1 MELKI
6 KYILFYCL
14 ISGCTSNPFWND
26 NVTSKLNISGKVIAK
41 NKIADTPVYVWVEN
55 IDISTV
61 ADTAGN
67 FSIDISNLA
76 SQDGSFSGSVRVF
89 YYIHN
94 YKIEYSTLYIT
105 DSRLSNAQT
114 DFDQNGN
121 LLEVVYLDRLAS
133 FDMSFSGDITDNV
146 WDSSNGDTLNVDFR
160 INIQDHPVSIYSN
173 VKVLVEP
180 HDYVPSGVLFYS
192 SLNNE
197 LYYNQDNIDFLQR
210 YDFDQNSFSVWEY
223 SCTLQGLEIT
233 PGEYFVRPYFMI
245 YQEDVPDA
253 LIQSLGIV
261 NIEDITMNYINM
273 PLDMVSKSIFI
284 Q

>member
-1 MELKI
+1 M
-6 KYILFYCL
+6 
-14 ISGCTSNPFWND
+14 
-26 NVTSKLNISGKVIAK
+26 V
-41 NKIADTPVYVWVEN
+41 
-55 IDISTV
+55 
-61 ADTAGN
+61 DTAGN
-67 FSIDISNLA
+67 FSIDIPNLD
-76 SQDGSFSGSVRVF
+76 SQDGSFSGSIRVF

-94 YKIEYSTLYIT
+94 YKVEHSNLYIT
-105 DSRLSNAQT
+105 NGRLSNAQT

-197 LYYNQDNIDFLQR
+197 LYYNQDNHH
-210 YDFDQNSFSVWEY
+210 
-223 SCTLQGLEIT
+223 
-233 PGEYFVRPYFMI
+233 
-245 YQEDVPDA
+245 
-253 LIQSLGIV
+253 SLDH
-261 NIEDITMNYINM
+261 NQYC
-273 PLDMVSKSIFI
+273 

>member
-14 ISGCTSNPFWND
+14 VSGCTSNPFWND

-41 NKIADTPVYVWVEN
+41 NKIANTPVYVWVEN

-61 ADTAGN
+61 VDAAGN
-67 FSIDISNLA
+67 FSIDISNLD
-76 SQDGSFSGSVRVF
+76 SQDGSFSGSIRVF

-94 YKIEYSTLYIT
+94 YKVEHSTLYIT
-105 DSRLSNAQT
+105 DGRLSNAQT

-121 LLEVVYLDRLAS
+121 LLEVVYLERIAS
-133 FDMSFSGDITDNV
+133 FDMSFSGDITDNI

-180 HDYVPSGVLFYS
+180 QDYVPSGVLFYS

-197 LYYNQDNIDFLQR
+197 LYYNQNNIDFLQR
-210 YDFDQNSFSVWEY
+210 HDFDQNSFSVWEY